1 MSEVGKN
8 PNDSLPKGKPLDPK
22 RIVSEDDAGSAAIE
36 KEVAEERDEL
46 SDERTEG
53 SRAI

>member
-8 PNDSLPKGKPLDPK
+8 PNDSLPKGKPLDPD
-22 RIVSEDDAGSAAIE
+22 RIVSEDDAGSAEIE
-36 KEVAEERDEL
+36 KEVAAEIDEQN
-46 SDERTEG
+46 DERTED